1 MAISF
6 PNFRN
11 LGFTAAA
18 VAALATGSSP
28 AAGAAERFEAF
39 SWIHV
44 PNADARWRGPNV
56 STMVEIAPW
65 TTVQDAARR
74 LKALPPGDRWVML
87 FIVTDDMANHPS
99 DRCVRERVELQTTYV
114 NPVPAVGRP
123 STARNA
129 RGAAMVK
136 LATPAKVPVT
146 RRVVTRQMTE
156 FRGPWMDN
164 GIAAIRAKMQGI
176 MNGLKAAGAEVD
188 GVIVDNETTLDAAHF
203 MGRPGALAAIE
214 ADPRWPALAASLGLP
229 RSISGMSWGNPLYF
243 AWTKAMSGRFD
254 QALGQA
260 VHAPIKAAFPNAV
273 VSNYC
278 SGNIAAQSAWP
289 DINGHVD
296 VRSTPGFGTHD
307 SHEFYGWLAPGR
319 VAKVAGAAGTSSAFM
334 ALRLEVFKVRGM
346 NASSARPKH
355 AWIASKSWSGETWG
369 RVPLKDSAMWD
380 ELVMQ
385 LALNGIEDFL
395 HFSPYLP
402 VDPWAPGEQ
411 FLDQITKDHESLEAV
426 LAELNSVVGD
436 AKGRPMAIAQPGWG
450 ERVLASG
457 RVVGNEVVWRFS
469 FDAGIDS
476 VTVTFTDGESVRID
490 REPGRAGAWFRHP
503 AGRTLRTEQGGRP
516 VITEQ
521 QGDSTPPAGGTGS
534 APAA

>member
-1 MAISF
+1 MEILYPVSRLLVLLAAAF
-6 PNFRN
+6 A
-11 LGFTAAA
+11 TAA
-18 VAALATGSSP
+18 SP
-28 AAGAAERFEAF
+28 AAGPGERFEAF

-44 PNADARWRGPNV
+44 PNADSRWRGPNV

-65 TTVQDAARR
+65 TTIPDAARR

-99 DRCVRERVELQTTYV
+99 DRCVRQRVELQTTYV
-114 NPVPAVGRP
+114 DAAPTP
-123 STARNA
+123 SQSSKARTA
-129 RGAAMVK
+129 RGAALTKQAPPV
-136 LATPAKVPVT
+136 KVPVT

-156 FRGPWMDN
+156 FRGPWIDN
-164 GIAAIRAKMQGI
+164 GVAATRSRMQAI

-203 MGRPGALAAIE
+203 MGRTGSLAAIE

-229 RSISGMSWGNPLYF
+229 RSLSGMSWGNSLYF
-243 AWTKAMSGRFD
+243 AWTKVMSGRFD

-260 VHAPIKAAFPNAV
+260 VHVPIKTAFPNAV

-278 SGNIAAQSAWP
+278 SGNIAAQAAWP

-319 VAKVAGAAGTSSAFM
+319 VAKVAGGSDTSDAFM
-334 ALRLEVFKVRGM
+334 ALRLEVFKIRGM
-346 NASSARPKH
+346 NASSSRPKH

-402 VDPWAPGEQ
+402 ADPWAPGEA
-411 FLDQITKDHESLEAV
+411 FLSRITQDHDSLEAV
-426 LAELNSVVGD
+426 LAELNAAMGD
-436 AKGRPMAIAQPGWG
+436 ATGRPLGVAQPTWG
-450 ERVLASG
+450 ERVIASG
-457 RVVGNEVVWRFS
+457 RVVGDEVVWRFS

-476 VTVTFTDGESVRID
+476 VTVTFSDGASVRID
-490 REPGRAGAWFRHP
+490 REPGRSGAWFRHP
-503 AGRTLRTEQGGRP
+503 AARSLRMEQGGRP
-516 VITEQ
+516 VISEQ
-521 QGDSTPPAGGTGS
+521 HADSDPPQGSSGAG
-534 APAA
+534 PAA